1 MVSRINLFRG
11 KEDSDSRSDSFEW
24 DVFDQ
29 EEATESCAEFTSNM
43 DVLFSIITKE
53 VVELKEDRL
62 EAKDLKVQV
71 DICRAEVTK
80 SSRRLQKTIS
90 LLERKIQ
97 EK

>member
-1 MVSRINLFRG
+1 MLSRINLFRG

-24 DVFDQ
+24 DVFDP
-29 EEATESCAEFTSNM
+29 EEATESFTEFTSNM
-43 DVLFSIITKE
+43 DLFSIIAKE
-53 VVELKEDRL
+53 VVELKENRL

-71 DICRAEVTK
+71 DICRAEVTQ
-80 SSRRLQKTIS
+80 SSRRSQKTIS

>member
-1 MVSRINLFRG
+1 
-11 KEDSDSRSDSFEW
+11 
-24 DVFDQ
+24 
-29 EEATESCAEFTSNM
+29 M

-71 DICRAEVTK
+71 DICRAEVTQ